1 MKVFKDEKI
10 LEVTEKAYNVVYK
23 DKGYVP
29 YNSKN
34 VGKKKVE
41 NNNLDYDKITKSEII
56 EKLEEKEIEHDPKSL
71 KKELFE
77 LLESD

>member
-1 MKVFKDEKI
+1 MNIIKDGKV
-10 LEVTEKAYNVVYK
+10 LNVTEKAYNVIYK

-56 EKLEEKEIEHDPKSL
+56 EKLEEEEIEHDPKSL